1 MSDFDELQ
9 LDKGASPKLKVSG
22 DDELKMCGDETVA
35 VSHGVDDCHEQ
46 PDAAGETDGQNN
58 GTGKQA
64 GAAQNPADSPHQP
77 IGVLKGI
84 RERAE
89 NQKKSELQSHP
100 EFAMESNTIASLGK
114 PVFILIFL
122 LVLPWVISHGV
133 ISDWSCMQRQRCNL
147 LGQSALH
154 NGQFDKA
161 KAYFEAALVSLNNG
175 QAENVPDRKAYSLSR
190 FGAVAYAQGDLKG
203 AASQYELAGNTAL
216 DPGQK
221 NEYLC
226 AAATVQSQLG
236 NFAESEELAKRAMAL
251 AALNQSQVGQ
261 FGQGHAF
268 LSLAFVHYKEG
279 KYQQAL
285 LEATKAKTLLSYW
298 GGSGVEGLI
307 GDIYRAMGDK
317 AKALESYKTGSVAI
331 TDRARDYY
339 QRGDFRAF
347 KGDYSRSTEYYVN
360 QLRSKALARYL
371 QGDQTGARI
380 FIQAASKIAPMIDL
394 SGEDDVPP
402 IFSKDSIAQLKD
414 MIAAGGK

>member
-1 MSDFDELQ
+1 MSDFNELQ
-9 LDKGASPKLKVSG
+9 LDKEASPKLKVSG
-22 DDELKMCGDETVA
+22 DDELKICGDETVA
-35 VSHGVDDCHEQ
+35 DPNGGDDGHEQ
-46 PDAAGETDGQNN
+46 PGATGEIDGQNN
-58 GTGKQA
+58 ATGKQA
-64 GAAQNPADSPHQP
+64 AATQNPGDSPHQP
-77 IGVLKGI
+77 IGVLEGMRK
-84 RERAE
+84 RAE

-122 LVLPWVISHGV
+122 LVLPWVISNGV
-133 ISDWSCMQRQRCNL
+133 IGDWSCMQRQRCNL

-175 QAENVPDRKAYSLSR
+175 QAENVPDRKAYSLFRLGSL
-190 FGAVAYAQGDLKG
+190 AYAQGDLKG

-236 NFAESEELAKRAMAL
+236 NFTESEKLASRAMSLVAQD
-251 AALNQSQVGQ
+251 QSQVGLIA
-261 FGQGHAF
+261 QGHA
-268 LSLAFVHYKEG
+268 LLNLAFDHYKEG
-279 KYQQAL
+279 RYQQAL
-285 LEATKAKTLLSYW
+285 TEATTAKTLLSFW
-298 GGSGVEGLI
+298 SGYGAEGLI

-317 AKALESYKTGSVAI
+317 TKALDAYQTGSAHI
-331 TDRARDYY
+331 SDGARDYY

-347 KGDYSRSTEYYVN
+347 KGEYSRSTQYFVN
-360 QLRSKALARYL
+360 QLRAKALALDL

-402 IFSKDSIAQLKD
+402 IFSKDSIAQLQD